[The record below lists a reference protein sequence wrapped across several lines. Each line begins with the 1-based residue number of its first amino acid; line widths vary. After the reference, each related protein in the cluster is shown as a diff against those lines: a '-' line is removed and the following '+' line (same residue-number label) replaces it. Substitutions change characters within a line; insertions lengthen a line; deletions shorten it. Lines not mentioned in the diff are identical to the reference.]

1 MRPLDVQC
9 LRAVFNTTPPPA
21 PRRRQSDVSRN
32 EGLLRSK
39 GKGADP
45 GTWANADLSEDEV
58 DLEAQRAALESWK
71 AAQAQSE
78 LARKNAVAMA
88 RVSVGGH
95 TTTKASEI
103 LAKAAA
109 RTTKVTTPSMKQNL
123 RLRRTAWDKL
133 TASNGE
139 GYGTC

>member
-1 MRPLDVQC
+1 M
-9 LRAVFNTTPPPA
+9 FNTTPPPA
-21 PRRRQSDVSRN
+21 LRRRQSDVSCD

-88 RVSVGGH
+88 RVSVRGH

-103 LAKAAA
+103 PAKAA
-109 RTTKVTTPSMKQNL
+109 RTTKVTTPSTKQNL

-139 GYGTC
+139 GYGAC